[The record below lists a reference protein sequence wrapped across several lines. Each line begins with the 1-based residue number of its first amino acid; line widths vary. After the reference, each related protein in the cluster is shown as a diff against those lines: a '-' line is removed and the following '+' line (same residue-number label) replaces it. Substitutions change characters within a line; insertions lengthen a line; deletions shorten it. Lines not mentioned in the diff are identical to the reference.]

1 MRYINITK
9 ILYKL
14 TKRVDYIGKE
24 ELYIIINNNKYNLT
38 LINNNND
45 WVYEKDIFIPYDYNI
60 NINISVYDKDIYKD
74 DKIIDIDFK
83 IGQEYNNSVLRLK
96 YKIINISDYDKYL
109 EDKNNSLKQIN
120 ELIDLNE
127 NKSLVNDELINK
139 IKTLRSDNAVYKIK
153 ITDLLK
159 RNKYFFDKI
168 NKIKNIIT

>member
-38 LINNNND
+38 LITNND
-45 WVYEKDIFIPYDYNI
+45 WVYEKDIFIPYNY
-60 NINISVYDKDIYKD
+60 NINISVYDRDN
-74 DKIIDIDFK
+74 KIIDIDFK

-96 YKIINISDYDKYL
+96 YKIVNIYDYDKYL

-120 ELIDLNE
+120 SLIDLNE
-127 NKSLVNDELINK
+127 NKSSANDELINK
-139 IKTLRSDNAVYKIK
+139 IKTLRSDNTIYKIK

-159 RNKYFFDKI
+159 RNKYLFDKI